1 MVLRLSGG
9 RRLVSPPGETARPT
23 ASRVRLAV
31 MNCLARDLPGA
42 RWLDLC
48 SGSGV
53 MACEALLRG
62 VDTVVAIERDRRIA
76 AVCRSNVMA
85 VLEGLPPGR
94 SDRSQAT
101 VHCMPAERWL
111 SGRCEQPFD
120 LIYAD
125 PPYASGLYGVLAD
138 RVLRGGFLTPTGT
151 MLWECGT
158 GQLPQVPAGWR
169 CRDQR
174 RYGGTTLMLLDL
186 MPGPQPLHDLGD
198 DFHPAVQG

>member
-31 MNCLARDLPGA
+31 MNCLAMDLPGA

-62 VDTVVAIERDRRIA
+62 ADTVVAIERDRRIA
-76 AVCRSNVMA
+76 AVCRSNVQA

-94 SDRSQAT
+94 SHRCQAR

-111 SGRCEQPFD
+111 AGPCDQPFD

-125 PPYASGLYGVLAD
+125 PPYASGLYGVLAE
-138 RVLRGGFLTPTGT
+138 RVLRGGYLAPRGT

-158 GQLPQVPAGWR
+158 GELPLVPAGWR

-186 MPGPQPLHDLGD
+186 LPGSQELPDWGD
-198 DFHPAVQG
+198 DADPAAQV